1 MCQAARTAWGKAR
14 RGERHRAEQRR
25 DRLLMPWQLCAL
37 LMSLRVCMRADGAAS
52 WAILTTLR
60 GGSKAVLAEGSSINE
75 VAAQGV
81 RYTMVRGP
89 VMCEHIRVLVC
100 GCGCG
105 CGCRCDM
112 RGSER
117 FVEMRIC
124 RVELSCGAGLRVRCD
139 VMQCTARVFGSQVS

>member
-1 MCQAARTAWGKAR
+1 M
-14 RGERHRAEQRR
+14 
-25 DRLLMPWQLCAL
+25 
-37 LMSLRVCMRADGAAS
+37 
-52 WAILTTLR
+52 
-60 GGSKAVLAEGSSINE
+60 LAEGRSMNE

-89 VMCEHIRVLVC
+89 VMCERICERYACAWC

-105 CGCRCDM
+105 RRRGCNV

-139 VMQCTARVFGSQVS
+139 VMQCTARVFGSQVP